1 AGFDIAVI
9 SVPTPLRDGAPDL
22 SYIGSASDALAPHVR
37 PGVTVILESTTYPG
51 TTEEIVV
58 PRLEAGGSL
67 RAGRDFK
74 VGFSPERINPGDPVY
89 GLRNT
94 PKIVSGI
101 DEPSLASVSEFF
113 GELVDEVVP
122 VSGTREAELAKLLE
136 NTFRHVN
143 IALVNELAVLAH
155 QLGVDIWE
163 VISAASTKPFGYMRF
178 TPGPGVGGHCLPV
191 DPTYL
196 SWVVQRDLHRTFKFV
211 DLANDIN
218 DHMPDYVVARLT
230 TLLNNDCK
238 PMRNSTVLLLGLAY
252 KPNTGDIRESPALRI
267 IELLGDAGANIEAVD
282 THIEPHR
289 APTGVKL
296 VDLTEQTL
304 RRADVVVLIT
314 DHSDVDYDLVT
325 THARAIFD
333 TRHRLLGNVEYL

>member
-1 AGFDIAVI
+1 
-9 SVPTPLRDGAPDL
+9 VPTPLKDGYPDL
-22 SYIGSASDALAPHVR
+22 TFIEDAARALAPHVR
-37 PGVTVILESTTYPG
+37 RGSTVILESTSYPG
-51 TTEEIVV
+51 TTEEILI
-58 PRLEAGGSL
+58 PLLEQGCGL
-67 RAGRDFK
+67 RAGQDFA
-74 VGFSPERINPGDPVY
+74 VGYSPERIDPGNPRFNFV
-89 GLRNT
+89 NT
-94 PKIVSGI
+94 PKVVSGI
-101 DEPSLASVSEFF
+101 DPESLAAVQHLYAD
-113 GELVDEVVP
+113 LVETTVP
-122 VSGTREAELAKLLE
+122 VSSPKEAELTKLLE

-155 QLGVDIWE
+155 QLDVDIWE

-230 TLLNNDCK
+230 TLLNNQCK

-267 IELLGDAGANIEAVD
+267 IELLADAGANIEAVD

-289 APTGVKL
+289 APIGVKL
-296 VDLTEQTL
+296 VDLSEQTL
-304 RRADVVVLIT
+304 HRADVVVLIT
-314 DHSDVDYDLVT
+314 DHSDVDYELVT

>member
-1 AGFDIAVI
+1 
-9 SVPTPLRDGAPDL
+9 
-22 SYIGSASDALAPHVR
+22 
-37 PGVTVILESTTYPG
+37 
-51 TTEEIVV
+51 
-58 PRLEAGGSL
+58 
-67 RAGRDFK
+67 
-74 VGFSPERINPGDPVY
+74 
-89 GLRNT
+89 
-94 PKIVSGI
+94 
-101 DEPSLASVSEFF
+101 
-113 GELVDEVVP
+113 
-122 VSGTREAELAKLLE
+122 
-136 NTFRHVN
+136 
-143 IALVNELAVLAH
+143 
-155 QLGVDIWE
+155 
-163 VISAASTKPFGYMRF
+163 
-178 TPGPGVGGHCLPV
+178 
-191 DPTYL
+191 
-196 SWVVQRDLHRTFKFV
+196 V

-267 IELLGDAGANIEAVD
+267 IELLVDAGANIEAVD